1 MLRWLMPSLPG
12 AKKRLF
18 KFGDNPKIDDKMF
31 RKFELWNAK
40 ETIEEG
46 LTNVHVMSTM
56 QDSDKRPSFST
67 RSKIYFQW
75 KGFRGKKN
83 DKSGTKASTKET
95 QTIEEINPTD
105 ELAAPRGVDIDSPQM
120 TTPTSTKPL
129 SEASRPN
136 IAYNKAKKSGT
147 RKMGEKNNKDVDEKA
162 ENTSRLLR
170 FLSRFKR

>member
-1 MLRWLMPSLPG
+1 
-12 AKKRLF
+12 
-18 KFGDNPKIDDKMF
+18 
-31 RKFELWNAK
+31 
-40 ETIEEG
+40 
-46 LTNVHVMSTM
+46 M

-83 DKSGTKASTKET
+83 DKSGTKASTKEN

-129 SEASRPN
+129 SEASGPN
-136 IAYNKAKKSGT
+136 IAYNHKAKKSGT

-170 FLSRFKR
+170 FLSGFKR